1 MLIAYLYA
9 RVILLIL
16 LRHLEVSLNERTK
29 TPDTAKNF
37 MFSLILPSLFL
48 SKIYFL
54 LNFLS
59 YFFLIWLNR
68 ISVYFCGVLAHS
80 FFFLYYGPY
89 RVIHQIKKKSY
100 AIITS
105 ISSRFHCPIIFSWFH
120 IAALIITIRLRKP
133 LWFG

>member
-1 MLIAYLYA
+1 
-9 RVILLIL
+9 
-16 LRHLEVSLNERTK
+16 
-29 TPDTAKNF
+29 

-48 SKIYFL
+48 SKISFL

-59 YFFLIWLNR
+59 YFFLLIWLNR

-120 IAALIITIRLRKP
+120 IAALYNQVKETSMVWVTSLAVPHRHNRVSSKRMSLFMKAYTTK
-133 LWFG
+133 LTAELQ